1 MISLPGARG
10 YRGGYAWGYRIPQL
24 YPPAHVQIPTQIQS
38 ASRSLC
44 DQNQPR
50 LAHTIMAFS
59 QMDRRFIGGT
69 AEMEQSWLR
78 ICVAVHR
85 KGRKDR
91 HELCGF
97 VAGCHGK
104 QRGVSKRNRFEMP
117 VKILTFRRSRL
128 LKISERCRDSAFL
141 MSVSF
146 ADQIQK
152 SFLCA
157 PPCTASQT
165 CTGVHIRAFYD
176 NPLVL

>member
-1 MISLPGARG
+1 MWCLIGHRTPAS
-10 YRGGYAWGYRIPQL
+10 GGYAWGYAGGYRIPQL

-38 ASRSLC
+38 ASRSLGG
-44 DQNQPR
+44 QKQPR
-50 LAHTIMAFS
+50 LAPRGPPLGLPISPSSLLTIMAFS

-104 QRGVSKRNRFEMP
+104 QRGVSKRNRFDCSQQ
-117 VKILTFRRSRL
+117 FRFWRL
-128 LKISERCRDSAFL
+128 RFFESLRIE
-141 MSVSF
+141 
-146 ADQIQK
+146 I
-152 SFLCA
+152 
-157 PPCTASQT
+157 
-165 CTGVHIRAFYD
+165 
-176 NPLVL
+176 